1 MQYHGLDPETGKKDI
16 SEKIGEIHTMSS
28 TQ

>member
-16 SEKIGEIHTMSS
+16 SEKIGEIQTMSS